1 MARRLFGARSDEL
14 VFRVGTGV
22 FAVVLIAIV
31 AAIGVELYRQSVLS
45 IHEFGWRFWQT
56 DTWDPVSGDFGAR
69 PFIWGTLY
77 SSVLALLISTPIA
90 LGIAVFISELAP
102 SRLQRPLVFLTELL
116 AAIPSIV
123 YGLWGVFV
131 LVPLVRQLQ
140 VATPEWMRSIPLFTG
155 PPLGVG
161 MLSAA
166 LILAIMI
173 IPFSSSVAREVLR
186 AVPQAQREGA
196 YALGATRWEAIRM
209 ALFYARTGIIGAV
222 MLGFGRALGE
232 TMAVTMVIG
241 NNPQITWSLY
251 APQYTMAAVLAN
263 EFTEAADDL
272 YLHAL
277 IEIGLV
283 LFIITLIINAISR
296 LFIWSMGRQRKPRLI
311 PDSAGS
317 CEGDGV
323 TMRNRLRNALSH
335 VIVGLCALAVLVAL
349 VPLAFVLFYVVTQGV
364 TSLSL
369 SFFTEMP
376 KPVGEPG
383 GGMANAI
390 VGSMIVVGIG
400 ALFAIPIGII
410 SGIYASEYAGS
421 RMASTVRFAAD
432 TLNGVPS
439 IVIGVFVY
447 GIAVLPFRQFSAIA
461 GGVAL
466 GIMMIPLIM
475 RTTEELLLLVPGSLK
490 EGALALGAT
499 RARAVFTVVLP
510 AALPGI
516 MTGILLALARIA
528 GETAPL
534 LFTAFNNRFFSTD
547 VGQPIATLTVQVFTY
562 AISPYKDWHR
572 QAWAGALVLVGIVV
586 ACSLLARIA
595 TARMERLQRGS

>member
-45 IHEFGWRFWQT
+45 IQEFGWRFWQT
-56 DTWDPVSGDFGAR
+56 DTWDPVAGDFGAR

-131 LVPLVRQLQ
+131 LVPFVRQLQ

-186 AVPQAQREGA
+186 SVPQAQREGA

-283 LFIITLIINAISR
+283 LFIITLIINGISR
-296 LFIWSMGRQRKPRLI
+296 LFIWSMGRQRKPRLAVRQLRRRRR
-311 PDSAGS
+311 DHARSLS
-317 CEGDGV
+317 QGV
-323 TMRNRLRNALSH
+323 VSRHRR
-335 VIVGLCALAVLVAL
+335 LCARWPSSWRWCPWPSCCSTSSRRASRRSACRSSQRCPSPSASQVAAW
-349 VPLAFVLFYVVTQGV
+349 PT
-364 TSLSL
+364 
-369 SFFTEMP
+369 
-376 KPVGEPG
+376 
-383 GGMANAI
+383 
-390 VGSMIVVGIG
+390 
-400 ALFAIPIGII
+400 
-410 SGIYASEYAGS
+410 
-421 RMASTVRFAAD
+421 
-432 TLNGVPS
+432 PS
-439 IVIGVFVY
+439 
-447 GIAVLPFRQFSAIA
+447 SA
-461 GGVAL
+461 
-466 GIMMIPLIM
+466 
-475 RTTEELLLLVPGSLK
+475 R
-490 EGALALGAT
+490 
-499 RARAVFTVVLP
+499 
-510 AALPGI
+510 
-516 MTGILLALARIA
+516 
-528 GETAPL
+528 
-534 LFTAFNNRFFSTD
+534 
-547 VGQPIATLTVQVFTY
+547 
-562 AISPYKDWHR
+562 
-572 QAWAGALVLVGIVV
+572 
-586 ACSLLARIA
+586 
-595 TARMERLQRGS
+595 